1 MRLLTHVKITKK
13 RGYLIDDWEG
23 GLVSVDKTLIFDVGV
38 VAGLEKDTVFIMEG
52 TSAQRSLKH
61 FCFMSGFAR

>member
-38 VAGLEKDTVFIMEG
+38 AAGLAKDTVFLVEG
-52 TSAQRSLKH
+52 TCAQRSLKN
-61 FCFMSGFAR
+61 FCFMSKFAR